1 MGGNVM
7 ERLLK
12 RLYEETLTTYTEEDL
27 YNGDIA
33 SEIIEELLYI
43 IEQQKEEIKE
53 LENREECD
61 IREEYGE

>member
-1 MGGNVM
+1 M

-43 IEQQKEEIKE
+43 IEQQKEEIKN
-53 LENREECD
+53 LENQKECD

>member
-1 MGGNVM
+1 M

-27 YNGDIA
+27 YNGDTA
-33 SEIIEELLYI
+33 CEIIEELLYI
-43 IEQQKEEIKE
+43 IEQQKEKIKE
-53 LENREECD
+53 LENQEECD

>member
-1 MGGNVM
+1 M
-7 ERLLK
+7 EKLLK
-12 RLYEETLTTYTEEDL
+12 RLYEETLTEYTEEDL

-33 SEIIEELLYI
+33 SEIIEYLINI
-43 IEQQKEEIKE
+43 IDHQKEEIKA

>member
-1 MGGNVM
+1 M

-43 IEQQKEEIKE
+43 IEQQKEEIKN
-53 LENREECD
+53 LENQEESD
-61 IREEYGE
+61 IKEEYGE

>member
-1 MGGNVM
+1 M

-12 RLYEETLTTYTEEDL
+12 RLYEETNTRYIEEDL

-43 IEQQKEEIKE
+43 IEQQKEEIKN
-53 LENREECD
+53 LENQEECD

>member
-1 MGGNVM
+1 M

-12 RLYEETLTTYTEEDL
+12 RLYEETLTEYTQEDL

>member
-1 MGGNVM
+1 MK
-7 ERLLK
+7 RLLK
-12 RLYEETLTTYTEEDL
+12 RLYEETLTEYTEEDL

-33 SEIIEELLYI
+33 IEIIEDLLNI
-43 IEQQKEEIKE
+43 IDHQKEEIKE

>member
-1 MGGNVM
+1 M

-12 RLYEETLTTYTEEDL
+12 RLYEETLTKYTEEDL
-27 YNGDIA
+27 YNGDTA

-53 LENREECD
+53 LQNKEECD